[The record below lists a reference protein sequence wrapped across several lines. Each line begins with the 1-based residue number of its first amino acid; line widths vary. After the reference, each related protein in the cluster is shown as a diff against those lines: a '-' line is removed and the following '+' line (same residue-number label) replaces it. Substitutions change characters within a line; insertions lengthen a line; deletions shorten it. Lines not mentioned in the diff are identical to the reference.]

1 MYYKVYRAINNS
13 GMCVDNS
20 EINETVRI
28 LHGKR
33 GEKLI
38 FQRLSDGISKVYGV
52 VINMFFRDVLLIKTD
67 SLTWILEP
75 V

>member
-1 MYYKVYRAINNS
+1 MYYKVYRAIDNF

-20 EINETVRI
+20 EVNERVRI

-38 FQRLSDGISKVYGV
+38 LQRLSDGILKAYGV
-52 VINMFFRDVLLIKTD
+52 VLNLFFRDVLLIKTEEI
-67 SLTWILEP
+67 TWILEP